1 MGAAT
6 VLLAE
11 LERFAA
17 SAGARRVILQSG
29 GKQPEAEAFYRK
41 LGYRRMPTYPPYED
55 AIPTSICFAKQLQP
69 MKDRLPSVVGQE

>member
-6 VLLAE
+6 VLMAK
-11 LERFAA
+11 LERIAA
-17 SAGARRVILQSG
+17 SAGARRVILQTG

-41 LGYRRMPTYPPYED
+41 LGYRQIPTYPPYED

-69 MKDRLPSVVGQE
+69 MKDRLPSVLGQE